1 MGKSSRTKGARAQ
14 TAAKNLLT
22 ERDWRV
28 TTTSS
33 GASQEDIIAT
43 DTQGRTWSVEVKDQK
58 TTPWEK
64 FRTQARDQAKRSA
77 LPWMLMVHVPGTR
90 HWVIERQGEGLA
102 VWNERNKEG
111 GAA

>member
-43 DTQGRTWSVEVKDQK
+43 DLQGRTWSVEVKDRK
-58 TTPWEK
+58 EISPAA
-64 FRTQARDQAKRSA
+64 FRAQARAQAKRSG
-77 LPWMLMVHVPGTR
+77 LPWMVMA
-90 HWVIERQGEGLA
+90 HWHGSRDWVVERKGERLC
-102 VWNERNKEG
+102 VWTERRR
-111 GAA
+111 